1 MNGLEIMATL
11 MVTRLIVPAA
21 ILILIG
27 EWMKRRNIHSRNS

>member
-1 MNGLEIMATL
+1 MNGFEILASL
-11 MVTRLIVPAA
+11 FITRLIVPAA